1 MIGRNTL
8 SSFPKDSSGLRT
20 CDGAQ
25 MKRLAAAG
33 LAWLEQNYEL
43 VNQLNV
49 FPVPDGDTG
58 TNMLLTMRAAY
69 REIAANDSH
78 NAAVIADKLAFGAIM
93 GSRGNS
99 GTILSQ
105 LLRGFAHAIAGH
117 EDFDAALMAAGF
129 REAVKMAY
137 KAVQAPVEGTILTV
151 AREVAEE
158 VETVVTQSG
167 DLRFLLERAV
177 ERAKLAVAH
186 TPDLLP
192 ILKKAGVVDSGGQ
205 GLALI
210 LEGMHR
216 FMQGEPLTITDSQP
230 IDPAEA
236 AESLALR
243 DVLRASDERGY
254 GYDVQYVLRG
264 NNLDLD
270 SVRTEIGNMGDSMVV
285 VGDSSL
291 IKVHIHVHDPGIPL
305 SYGVKLGILSDIV
318 VENMQEQSEGYIAMR
333 EGDESEPTLATEEEL
348 EPTIHLREGDIAVVA
363 VAPGN
368 GLRRVFRDLGAAY
381 VVSGGQTMN
390 PSTEELLNAVQRLN
404 TDKVVLLPN
413 NKNVIL
419 AAEQAAKLAASAGKQ
434 VIVIPTRTIPQ
445 GIAAMLSYSASGDF
459 ENIVANMQDALG
471 NVVTGE
477 VTTATRSVELD
488 GLRVESGQVIGLVDG
503 TLAVAGQNLANVVP
517 DLLEKMGARD
527 REVITLYYG
536 DNVTPSQAKVLADDL
551 QQAYPDQEFDV
562 IQGGQP
568 HYHFILSAE

>member
-1 MIGRNTL
+1 
-8 SSFPKDSSGLRT
+8 
-20 CDGAQ
+20 

-33 LAWLEQNYEL
+33 LAWLEQNYET

-69 REIAANDSH
+69 REIAANDSPD
-78 NAAVIADKLAFGAIM
+78 AAVIADKLAFGAIM

-105 LLRGFAHAIAGH
+105 LLRGFAHAVAGH
-117 EDFDAALMAAGF
+117 QEFDAELMAAGF
-129 REAVKMAY
+129 HEAVRMAY
-137 KAVQAPVEGTILTV
+137 KAVQNPVEGTILTV

-158 VETVVTQSG
+158 VETVVKQSA
-167 DLRFLLERAV
+167 DLRLLLERAI
-177 ERAKLAVAH
+177 ERARLAVAR

-216 FMQGEPLTITDSQP
+216 YMQGDPLTVTDSRP
-230 IDPAEA
+230 VES
-236 AESLALR
+236 AESAESFALR
-243 DVLRASDERGY
+243 DVLKASDERGY

-264 NNLDLD
+264 RNLDLD
-270 SVRTEIGNMGDSMVV
+270 RVRTDIGNMGDSMVV

-291 IKVHIHVHDPGIPL
+291 IKVHIHVHDPGVPL
-305 SYGVKLGILSDIV
+305 SYGAKLGILTDIV
-318 VENMQEQSEGYIAMR
+318 VENMQEQSEGYIATR
-333 EGDESEPTLATEEEL
+333 EGNESEARLSDSAADEEL
-348 EPTIHLREGDIAVVA
+348 EPIIHIREGDIAVVA
-363 VAPGN
+363 VAPGS

-390 PSTEELLNAVQRLN
+390 PSTEELLNAVQPLP
-404 TDKVVLLPN
+404 TDKVILLPN
-413 NKNVIL
+413 NKNIIL
-419 AAEQAAKLAASAGKQ
+419 AAEQAAKLAENAGKQ
-434 VIVIPTRTIPQ
+434 VTVIPTRTIPQ
-445 GIAAMLSYSASGDF
+445 GITAMLSYTANGDF
-459 ENIVANMQDALG
+459 ETVIANMQDALG

-488 GLRVESGQVIGLVDG
+488 GLRVETGQVIGLVDG
-503 TLAVAGQNLANVVP
+503 KLAVAGHNLPTVVR
-517 DLLEKMGARD
+517 DLLEQMGARD

-536 DNVTPSQAKVLADDL
+536 DNVSQSQAKTLTDEL
-551 QQAYPDQEFDV
+551 QKTYPDQEFDV

>member
-1 MIGRNTL
+1 MIGQNTL
-8 SSFPKDSSGLRT
+8 SSFSKDSSGLRT

-25 MKRLAAAG
+25 MKRLAAAS
-33 LAWLEQNYEL
+33 LAWLEQNYES

-69 REIAANDSH
+69 REIAANDSPD
-78 NAAVIADKLAFGAIM
+78 AALIADKLAFGAIM

-105 LLRGFAHAIAGH
+105 LLRGFAHSIAGH
-117 EDFDAALMAAGF
+117 LEFDAELMAGGF
-129 REAVKMAY
+129 REAARMAY
-137 KAVQAPVEGTILTV
+137 KAVQTPVEGTILTV

-158 VETVVTQSG
+158 VETVVQQSG

-177 ERAKLAVAH
+177 ERAKLSVAR

-216 FMQGEPLTITDSQP
+216 YMQGDPLTVTNSQP
-230 IDPAEA
+230 
-236 AESLALR
+236 AESAESAALR
-243 DVLRASDERGY
+243 EVLRASDERGY

-264 NNLDLD
+264 SGLDLD
-270 SVRTEIGNMGDSMVV
+270 SVRNDIGNMGDSMVV

-291 IKVHIHVHDPGIPL
+291 IKVHIHVHDPGVPL
-305 SYGVKLGILSDIV
+305 SYGAKLGVLTDIV

-333 EGDESEPTLATEEEL
+333 EGDESESKPGEPTVEEL
-348 EPTIHLREGDIAVVA
+348 EPLIPIHEGDIAVVA
-363 VAPGN
+363 VSPGN

-404 TDKVVLLPN
+404 TDKVILLPN

-419 AAEQAAKLAASAGKQ
+419 AAEQAAKLAAGAGKQ

-445 GIAAMLSYSASGDF
+445 GITSMLSYSANGDF
-459 ENIVANMQDALG
+459 ENVVASMQDAIN

-488 GLRVESGQVIGLVDG
+488 GLHVESGQVIGLVDG
-503 TLAVAGQNLANVVP
+503 KLAVAGHDLPTVVR
-517 DLLEKMGARD
+517 DLLEQMGAQH

-536 DNVTPSQAKVLADDL
+536 DNVTQSQAKALADEL
-551 QQAYPDQEFDV
+551 QRAYPDQEFDV